1 MQHRDVELLAIGAGP
16 SNLALAV
23 ALEELDTGDLADH
36 TLLVEQA
43 QSVTWQPGML
53 LPWAKTQVS
62 FLKDLVTLRNPCSRF
77 SFLNFLQDRG
87 RLDDFVNLGTFT
99 PYRSEL
105 SDYLQWVADSLSRVE
120 MAYGRGCTSVEPCR
134 DRDGAVSG
142 WLARLDDGSTIR
154 SRYLVIGVGREPNVP
169 RVFADVARS
178 RVIHSTQYVPR
189 VAELE
194 KSRPYRVVVIGG
206 AQSAAEMF
214 HSVQQD
220 LPASRVT
227 LVTRSIGLGAYESSK
242 FVNELFYPSFVDE
255 FYGCEPDA
263 RRQILGEMHRTNYSG
278 VAGDLLDGLYRQIYL
293 DRLNGTGRLR
303 MLTLHDVTAAEE
315 RDGEVVLTLYDRR
328 TGEPTELSCDLVL
341 LGTGFVR
348 GMPKLVQQLGDALGL
363 SRFDVSRNY
372 QLTLN
377 QSSTAACYLQGVN
390 EATHGI
396 ADSLLS
402 VVARRAWDLTEDI
415 VTHRAALPTAVAA

>member
-1 MQHRDVELLAIGAGP
+1 MRHREVELLAIGAGP

-23 ALEELDTGDLADH
+23 ALEELDTGDLPER
-36 TLLVEQA
+36 TLLIEQA

-77 SFLNFLQDRG
+77 SFLNYLHDRG
-87 RLDDFVNLGTFT
+87 RLDEFVNLGTFT

-105 SDYLQWVADSLSRVE
+105 SDYLQWAADSLSRVE
-120 MAYGRGCTSVEPCR
+120 MAYGLRCTSVEPCR
-134 DRDGAVSG
+134 DRAGAVSG
-142 WLARLDDGSTIR
+142 WLTHLDDGATIR
-154 SRYLVIGVGREPNVP
+154 SRYLVIGIGREPNVP
-169 RVFADVARS
+169 RVFANVPRS

-189 VAELE
+189 VAELT
-194 KSRPYRVVVIGG
+194 KAQPHRVAVIGG

-214 HSVQQD
+214 HAVQQD
-220 LPASRVT
+220 LPGCDVT

-242 FVNELFYPSFVDE
+242 FVNELFYPTFIDE
-255 FYGCEPDA
+255 FYGCAPDV

-293 DRLNGTGRLR
+293 DRLNGTGRLH

-328 TGEPTELSCDLVL
+328 TGEPTQLRSDVVL

-348 GMPKLVQQLGDALGL
+348 GMPKLVRQLGDALGL
-363 SRFDVSRNY
+363 SRLEVSRNY
-372 QLTLN
+372 RLAMEK
-377 QSSTAACYLQGVN
+377 SSIAACYLQGVN

-402 VVARRAWDLTEDI
+402 VVARRACDLTEDI
-415 VTHRAALPTAVAA
+415 VTHRAARPTAAAA